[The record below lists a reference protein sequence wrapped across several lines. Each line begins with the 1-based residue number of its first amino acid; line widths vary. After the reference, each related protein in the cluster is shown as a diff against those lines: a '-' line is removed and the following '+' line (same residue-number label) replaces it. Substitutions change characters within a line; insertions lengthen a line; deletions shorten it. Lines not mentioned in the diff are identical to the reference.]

1 MVNRLKE
8 EMEMERQLQMEK
20 RRQEKEY
27 LQKMLRENEANKQSA
42 NNQRQAEIKADVQA
56 QFEYGQMLDKQEADR
71 LREFRAREARAQN
84 FMNTLASDVIA
95 KQQNR
100 IRGEQEAL
108 LRFEQ
113 EKEMRARLEDERR
126 MERDRLEKQQMRDLL
141 SRQMQE
147 K

>member
-27 LQKMLRENEANKQSA
+27 LQKMLRENESNKQNA

-56 QFEYGQMLDKQEADR
+56 QYEYGQMLDKQEADR

-84 FMNTLASDVIA
+84 FMNTLASDVIS

-100 IRGEQEAL
+100 VRNE
-108 LRFEQ
+108 
-113 EKEMRARLEDERR
+113 
-126 MERDRLEKQQMRDLL
+126 
-141 SRQMQE
+141 
-147 K
+147 